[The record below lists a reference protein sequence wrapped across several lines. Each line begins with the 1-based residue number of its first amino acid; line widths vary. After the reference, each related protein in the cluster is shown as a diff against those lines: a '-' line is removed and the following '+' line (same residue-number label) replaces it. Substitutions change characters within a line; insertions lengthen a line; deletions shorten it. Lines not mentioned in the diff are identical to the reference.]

1 MLSSQIILYMGTI
14 KPLLKYSREAK
25 RKYQGAEYITVTEK
39 VQIKKFRLKIQVG

>member
-1 MLSSQIILYMGTI
+1 MLSRQIILYMGTN

-39 VQIKKFRLKIQVG
+39 VQIKKVQAQNSVG